1 MRHLGAR
8 TPQQTCPRRFSIPL
22 LYDDQAGDTPYDGT
36 RHACACARWDQD
48 ETMTRKDTADL
59 DRPHYY
65 SQFWVDIAAGKRDV
79 TATSAA
85 EADLTD
91 LVDLDTDMLAEEELP
106 PPPPAPVVKP
116 AAKAKPAK
124 PAPEP
129 PRSTITSLADLDQL
143 MKSSAEMD
151 DDTVPDIEASEIGDL
166 APFGQPAQDEGPAIV
181 TDFDLDQAAEE
192 PVAEAADED
201 EDMDFDEEEE
211 DEWGAPRRGSK
222 PQKPPRKREPRERR
236 SF

>member
-1 MRHLGAR
+1 M
-8 TPQQTCPRRFSIPL
+8 S
-22 LYDDQAGDTPYDGT
+22 
-36 RHACACARWDQD
+36 
-48 ETMTRKDTADL
+48 RKDTADL

-79 TATSAA
+79 NAVTAT
-85 EADLTD
+85 ETD
-91 LVDLDTDMLAEEELP
+91 LVDLDADTLAADTLAADTLAVEELP
-106 PPPPAPVVKP
+106 PPPPVVKP
-116 AAKAKPAK
+116 AAKVKPAK

-143 MKSSAEMD
+143 MKSSAAMD
-151 DDTVPDIEASEIGDL
+151 DDTVPDIESSEIGDL

-192 PVAEAADED
+192 PVAEAAGED
-201 EDMDFDEEEE
+201 EDIDFDEEEE
-211 DEWGAPRRGSK
+211 DEWGAPRRGTK

>member
-1 MRHLGAR
+1 
-8 TPQQTCPRRFSIPL
+8 
-22 LYDDQAGDTPYDGT
+22 
-36 RHACACARWDQD
+36 
-48 ETMTRKDTADL
+48 MTRKDTADL

-79 TATSAA
+79 TAASAT
-85 EADLTD
+85 EMADLTD
-91 LVDLDTDMLAEEELP
+91 LVDLDADTLAEEELP
-106 PPPPAPVVKP
+106 PPPAPVAKP

-151 DDTVPDIEASEIGDL
+151 DDTVPDIESSEIGDL
-166 APFGQPAQDEGPAIV
+166 APFGQPAQEEEPAIV

-192 PVAEAADED
+192 PVAEAAGEDEL

-211 DEWGAPRRGSK
+211 DEWGSPRRGTK
-222 PQKPPRKREPRERR
+222 PQKPPRRREPRERR
-236 SF
+236 GF

>member
-1 MRHLGAR
+1 M
-8 TPQQTCPRRFSIPL
+8 S
-22 LYDDQAGDTPYDGT
+22 
-36 RHACACARWDQD
+36 
-48 ETMTRKDTADL
+48 RKDTADL

-79 TATSAA
+79 TAASAA
-85 EADLTD
+85 ETDLAD
-91 LVDLDTDMLAEEELP
+91 LVDLDADTLAVEELP

-116 AAKAKPAK
+116 VAKAKPAK
-124 PAPEP
+124 PAAEP

-151 DDTVPDIEASEIGDL
+151 DDTVPDIESSEIGDL
-166 APFGQPAQDEGPAIV
+166 APFGQQTQDEEPAIV
-181 TDFDLDQAAEE
+181 TDFDLDRAAEE
-192 PVAEAADED
+192 PVAADADADEL

-211 DEWGAPRRGSK
+211 DEWGSPRRGTK